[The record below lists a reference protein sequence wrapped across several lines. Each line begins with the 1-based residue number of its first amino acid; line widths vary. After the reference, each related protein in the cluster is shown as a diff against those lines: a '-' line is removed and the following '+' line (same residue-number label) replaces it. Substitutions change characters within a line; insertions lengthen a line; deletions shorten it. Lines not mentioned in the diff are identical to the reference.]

1 MQEVEAETYSPLALA
16 YIGDCIFDLVIK
28 NLVLNRGNKQ
38 VKKLHKETSQ
48 IVQASS
54 QSKMMRVLQDELTEE
69 EHQIYKRGRNSK
81 TYQSGKESVCDRLQT
96 RHRIRGTYGV
106 SLSAAQI

>member
-54 QSKMMRVLQDELTEE
+54 QSKMMRVLQDELTED
-69 EHQIYKRGRNSK
+69 EHRSISADVIPRR
-81 TYQSGKESVCDRLQT
+81 SVRQK
-96 RHRIRGTYGV
+96 I
-106 SLSAAQI
+106 SL